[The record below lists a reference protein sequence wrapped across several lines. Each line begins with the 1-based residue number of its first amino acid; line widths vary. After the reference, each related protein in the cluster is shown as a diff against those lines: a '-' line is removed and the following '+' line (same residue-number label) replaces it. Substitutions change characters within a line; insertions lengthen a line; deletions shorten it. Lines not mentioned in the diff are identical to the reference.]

1 MTGSPDSSRDGQT
14 DSSRDGQTDSSRD
27 GQTASSVATWLA
39 LLSLA
44 VVPWIVIQTTGTT
57 LLFPW
62 GTVVLETGQ
71 VTPIWVFYDQPGPR
85 PMELQYWPLGT
96 LCYGLAVLWAGARAL
111 GWNADDRV
119 TAGLVALVAM
129 TAVVMAAGFSVD
141 PNRTAYPVAAVH
153 ALVVAGWLWIGRTHP
168 RRTRKN

>member
-1 MTGSPDSSRDGQT
+1 MTGGSDSSG
-14 DSSRDGQTDSSRD
+14 GE
-27 GQTASSVATWLA
+27 QTASSVATWLA

-44 VVPWIVIQTTGTT
+44 LVPWVVIRTTGTT

-71 VTPIWVFYDQPGPR
+71 VTPIWVFYEQPGPR
-85 PMELQYWPLGT
+85 PTELQYWPLGT
-96 LCYGLAVLWAGARAL
+96 LCYGLAVVWAGARTL
-111 GWNADDRV
+111 GWNVDGRV

-129 TAVVMAAGFSVD
+129 TAVVMAAGFGVD

-153 ALVVAGWLWIGRTHP
+153 ALGVAAWLWIGQSHL
-168 RRTRKN
+168 RRALEN